1 MSVFFNINVVLHLE
15 THELSE
21 ICGLRGSDELLFG
34 DLMHKSEIQIHHR
47 HTAEGQSN
55 SFASINKALKV
66 LMFQF
71 SIVTCKS
78 FCCVLKLLKV
88 LQFYT
93 GKRYTEGVTDNAP
106 MRIKIKDIYA
116 EIDTVTDYQD

>member
-47 HTAEGQSN
+47 HTAKGQLN
-55 SFASINKALKV
+55 SFASINKTLKV

-71 SIVTCKS
+71 SSYLQELLLCPETS
-78 FCCVLKLLKV
+78 QSASVLHWK
-88 LQFYT
+88 
-93 GKRYTEGVTDNAP
+93 
-106 MRIKIKDIYA
+106 KIYRGC
-116 EIDTVTDYQD
+116 Y